1 MDSLIPDDSLLI
13 QRIAQHDQTALALLY
28 ARYGDRVYGLTYR
41 VLQNSMLAEEAT
53 QDAFLKV
60 WRQAERWDAD
70 RGKFSSW
77 LLTVARNCAI
87 DRLRQEQRQEHGTEV
102 ELDEELQP
110 LVAPNITDE
119 QLHFDTEALRTL
131 MADLPPE
138 QSQAIELAF
147 FHGLSHSQLA
157 ERLNLPLGTVKA
169 RVRMGLR
176 KLKYAWLKNYDG
188 FD

>member
-1 MDSLIPDDSLLI
+1 MELIPDDNLLVE
-13 QRIAQHDQTALALLY
+13 RIAQQDQTALALLY

-41 VLQNSMLAEEAT
+41 VLQNAMLAEEAT
-53 QDAFLKV
+53 QDVFLKV
-60 WRQAERWDAD
+60 WRQSERWHAD

-87 DRLRQEQRQEHGTEV
+87 DRLRQEQRQEHGSEV
-102 ELDEELQP
+102 ELDDEVIP
-110 LVAPNITDE
+110 LVAANTTDE
-119 QLHFDTEALRTL
+119 QMHLDIEALRSL
-131 MADLPPE
+131 MTELPFE

-147 FHGLSHSQLA
+147 FQGLSHSQLA

-176 KLKYAWLKNYDG
+176 KLKYQWLKNYDE
-188 FD
+188 FN